1 MKQLTNTDLT
11 RRKDDDPS
19 FNEACRFIVKLG
31 TAVHVYGPSAARL
44 ETYLKRVTDV
54 LGYNGVFRSTSSEIT
69 FAFSKRGQWSQR
81 IHIASVPVGGY
92 NMAKLA
98 YVGELVEKLVSGEH
112 SLNEA
117 SDRLDEIDAM
127 PSPWGV
133 LTYALSFVL
142 VGAGFAGLI
151 KGTLW
156 DVAISGLLSLA
167 VYIIVVIAD
176 KVGGRF
182 ADALPF
188 VSAYF
193 AGFCAAGIN
202 IFAPEINHTLVT
214 LSAIVILIP
223 GFMVSAGIIEIVEN
237 HVIAGSARLMA
248 GLVYLIKQ
256 FTGAWLGIAS
266 VGIFWA
272 SENGANLSP
281 ATGDNTWI
289 YIAFLF
295 MGLCIA
301 YQTLLRDFIWVLIS
315 CTFSYGVV
323 MISSNLLSADLG
335 ILFGAIAAGIFAN
348 LWVRGT
354 GRPTSIVLIPAITV
368 LVSGSIGFRGMMVAA
383 AGQPEQGVNQ
393 ITQMFV
399 VALAISAGLLVSN
412 TILRPKITL

>member
-1 MKQLTNTDLT
+1 MIYTDLT
-11 RRKDDDPS
+11 RRKDDDS
-19 FNEACRFIVKLG
+19 AYNEACHFVIKLG
-31 TAVHVYGPSAARL
+31 TAVHGYGPSAARL
-44 ETYLKRVTDV
+44 ESYLNRVTDI
-54 LGYNGVFRSTSSEIT
+54 LGYNGVFRSTPSEIT
-69 FAFSKRGQWSQR
+69 FAFSKRDQLWQR
-81 IHIASVPVGGY
+81 THIAPVPVGGY

-98 YVGELVEKLVSGEH
+98 YVGELVEELVSGKR
-112 SLNEA
+112 SLVEA

-142 VGAGFAGLI
+142 VGVGFAGSI
-151 KGTLW
+151 QGNLW
-156 DVAISGLLSLA
+156 DIVISGILSLA
-167 VYIIVVIAD
+167 VYIIVVISD
-176 KVGGRF
+176 KIGGRF

-188 VSAYF
+188 VSAYL
-193 AGFCAAGIN
+193 AGISAAGIK
-202 IFAPEINHTLVT
+202 IFLPEINHTLVT

-237 HVIAGSARLMA
+237 HVVAGSARLVG

-266 VGIFWA
+266 VEIIWA
-272 SENGANLSP
+272 LEDGAIGSSTAGNE
-281 ATGDNTWI
+281 TWI

-295 MGLCIA
+295 LGLCFA

-315 CTFSYGVV
+315 CAFSYAAVI
-323 MISSNLLSADLG
+323 ISSNLLSGDLG
-335 ILFGAIAAGIFAN
+335 TLFGATAAGIFAN

-368 LVSGSIGFRGMMVAA
+368 LVSGSIGFRGLMVAA
-383 AGQPEQGVNQ
+383 VGQTDQGGDQ
-393 ITQMFV
+393 FMQMFI

>member
-1 MKQLTNTDLT
+1 LINTDLT

-19 FNEACRFIVKLG
+19 FNEACRFIIKLG

-44 ETYLKRVTDV
+44 ETYLNRVTEV
-54 LGYNGVFRSTSSEIT
+54 LGYDGVFRSSPSEIT
-69 FAFSKRGQWSQR
+69 FAFSKRGQWWQHT
-81 IHIASVPVGGY
+81 HIASVPVGGY

-98 YVGELVEKLVSGEH
+98 YVGELVEKLASGEL
-112 SLNEA
+112 SITEA
-117 SDRLDEIDAM
+117 SDQLDEIDAM

-133 LTYALSFVL
+133 LAYGLSFVL
-142 VGAGFAGLI
+142 VGVGFAGLTQ
-151 KGTLW
+151 GNLW
-156 DVAISGLLSLA
+156 DVAISGLLSLG

-193 AGFCAAGIN
+193 AGACAGGVN
-202 IFAPEINHTLVT
+202 VFVPEINHTLVT

-237 HVIAGSARLMA
+237 HVVAGSARLMA

-256 FTGAWLGIAS
+256 FTGAWLGIAT
-266 VGIFWA
+266 VGVFLT
-272 SENGANLSP
+272 SENGVNVLS
-281 ATGDNTWI
+281 ASGDVTWI

-295 MGLCIA
+295 IGLCIA
-301 YQTLLRDFIWVLIS
+301 YQTLLRDFIWVLTS
-315 CTFSYGVV
+315 CAFSYGVV
-323 MISSNLLSADLG
+323 IISSNLLSADLG
-335 ILFGAIAAGIFAN
+335 TLFGAIAAGVFAN

-368 LVSGSIGFRGMMVAA
+368 LVSGSIGFRGMMVVA
-383 AGQPEQGVNQ
+383 AGQTEQGGDQ